1 LTKYSL
7 QFKLHIELRGQ
18 LKMFRC
24 DRAEFQASLTPEGYL
39 AGEAIATRTG
49 VFEYVNADGTIRKE
63 LRHPDDILENESLA
77 TLKLKPVTDNHPSVL
92 VNADNAGVYQVGTTG
107 ETVRVD
113 GGNIAVSFVV
123 TDKATVEKIKAN
135 KKRELSLGYTLDLVE
150 EAGVFNGDSY
160 THRQTNVRYNH
171 LAIVQKARAGRL
183 ARINMDG
190 VAVQLHHNDKEDDS
204 MTEKEMQTVNLDGLT
219 YRADAEVAK
228 AFEKALKGEKQAR
241 LDSESLK
248 GQVDELKAQLEAVK
262 ATHNDE
268 AMAQA
273 VAERVVLLET
283 AKRVVNVDALQGSSD
298 RLIKETVIKAKHE
311 AINLDG
317 KSDDYVNARF
327 DALIEALPSVEDE
340 AVAKQKQAVASVHR
354 DTAVSTDMRSL
365 INKKFHGGAK

>member
-1 LTKYSL
+1 
-7 QFKLHIELRGQ
+7 
-18 LKMFRC
+18 
-24 DRAEFQASLTPEGYL
+24 
-39 AGEAIATRTG
+39 
-49 VFEYVNADGTIRKE
+49 
-63 LRHPDDILENESLA
+63 
-77 TLKLKPVTDNHPSVL
+77 
-92 VNADNAGVYQVGTTG
+92 
-107 ETVRVD
+107 
-113 GGNIAVSFVV
+113 
-123 TDKATVEKIKAN
+123 
-135 KKRELSLGYTLDLVE
+135 
-150 EAGVFNGDSY
+150 
-160 THRQTNVRYNH
+160 

>member
-1 LTKYSL
+1 
-7 QFKLHIELRGQ
+7 
-18 LKMFRC
+18 MFRC
-24 DRAEFQASLTPEGYL
+24 DRAEFKASLTPEGYL

-49 VFEYVNADGTIRKE
+49 VFEYVNNDGTIRKE
-63 LRHPDDILENESLA
+63 LRHPDDVLVDVSLA
-77 TLKLKPVTDNHPSVL
+77 SLKLKPVTDNHPSVL
-92 VNADNAGVYQVGTTG
+92 VNADNASVYQVGMTG
-107 ETVRVD
+107 ESVRVE

-123 TDKATVEKIKAN
+123 TDKSTVEKIKAN

-171 LAIVQKARAGRL
+171 LAIVEKARAGRL

-190 VAVQLHHNDKEDDS
+190 VAVQLHHDDKEDDS
-204 MTEKEMQTVNLDGLT
+204 MTEKEMQAVNLDGLT
-219 YRADAEVAK
+219 YRADAEIAK
-228 AFEKALKGEKQAR
+228 ALEKATQAEKQAR
-241 LDSESLK
+241 LDSEALK

-273 VAERVVLLET
+273 VAERVALLEN
-283 AKRVVNVDALQGSSD
+283 AKRVVNVDGLQGKSD
-298 RLIKETVIKAKHE
+298 RLIKEAVIKAKHE
-311 AINLDG
+311 INLDG

-340 AVAKQKQAVASVHR
+340 AVAKQKQAVENVNS
-354 DTAVSTDMRSL
+354 DTAVKGDLRQSL
-365 INKKFHGGAK
+365 NEKYHGGKA

>member
-1 LTKYSL
+1 
-7 QFKLHIELRGQ
+7 
-18 LKMFRC
+18 
-24 DRAEFQASLTPEGYL
+24 
-39 AGEAIATRTG
+39 
-49 VFEYVNADGTIRKE
+49 
-63 LRHPDDILENESLA
+63 
-77 TLKLKPVTDNHPSVL
+77 L
-92 VNADNAGVYQVGTTG
+92 VNSDNAEIYSIGSTG
-107 ETVRVD
+107 E
-113 GGNIAVSFVV
+113 SV
-123 TDKATVEKIKAN
+123 TTDENSVAIKFSVHRKDAI
-135 KKRELSLGYTLDLVE
+135 KKVALGKRELSLGYNLDLEE
-150 EAGVFNGDSY
+150 EAGVWDGVPY
-160 THRQTNVRYNH
+160 THRQKNIRYNH
-171 LAIVQKARAGRL
+171 LAIVDQARAGRM

-190 VAVQLHHNDKEDDS
+190 VAVQLHHDNEDKS
-204 MTEKEMQTVNLDGLT
+204 MTDKEMQTVNLDGLS

-228 AFEKALKGEKQAR
+228 AYEKAVQAEKQTRNDA
-241 LDSESLK
+241 EALK

-273 VAERVVLLET
+273 IAERVALLET
-283 AKRVVNVDALQGSSD
+283 AKRVVNVDSVQGMSD